1 MWSTEVVSLAFL
13 ASGFM
18 VGFGHCV
25 GMCGPIVVSLSL
37 SLREKKVFI
46 PHLLYHAGRITTYAL
61 LGAVVG
67 LTGSFTGVT
76 SRIVG
81 IQKGV
86 MIFAGALIIFMG
98 LAMVGWIPLGRIFTD
113 SCRPVGFLARAFRR
127 LSSAPSRGAY
137 YPAGLVLGLLPCGPV
152 YTALLAAARAGMDA
166 AAEPGHGLF
175 IGAGLMVCFGLGTAP
190 ALLIVGKLAGLG
202 WLTRRQMIYR
212 GSAIIMILMG
222 IYFMVRA
229 IRY

>member
-1 MWSTEVVSLAFL
+1 MWSTEGLLLAFFS
-13 ASGFM
+13 SGFA

-37 SLREKKVFI
+37 SLREEKVLI

-86 MIFAGALIIFMG
+86 MVFAGALIILMG
-98 LAMVGWIPLGRIFTD
+98 LAMAGWIPLSRIFTD
-113 SCRPVGFLARAFRR
+113 SCRPVGFLSRAFRR
-127 LSSAPSRGAY
+127 LNSAPSRGAY

-152 YTALLAAARAGMDA
+152 YTALLAAARAGME
-166 AAEPGHGLF
+166 AAEPGHGLV
-175 IGAGLMVCFGLGTAP
+175 IGTGLMLSFGLGTAP

-202 WLTRRQMIYR
+202 WLTKRQMIYR
-212 GSAIIMILMG
+212 GSALIMILVG
-222 IYFMVRA
+222 IYFVVTA

>member
-1 MWSTEVVSLAFL
+1 MSSTEVVFLAFFS
-13 ASGFM
+13 SGFT

-25 GMCGPIVVSLSL
+25 GMCGPIAVSLSL
-37 SLREKKVFI
+37 GLRQGKVLI

-86 MIFAGALIIFMG
+86 MIFAGVLIILMG

-113 SCRPVGFLARAFRR
+113 SFRPIGFFSKAFRK
-127 LSSAPSRGAY
+127 LNAAPSREAY
-137 YPAGLVLGLLPCGPV
+137 YPAGVVLGLLPCGPV
-152 YTALLAAARAGMDA
+152 YTALVAAARAGMESG
-166 AAEPGHGLF
+166 EPLQGMFTGLWLM
-175 IGAGLMVCFGLGTAP
+175 IGFGLGTVP
-190 ALLIVGKLAGLG
+190 ALLLVGRITSVR
-202 WLTRRQMIYR
+202 WLTRRELLYR
-212 GSAIIMILMG
+212 ISSILMIALG
-222 IYFMVRA
+222 VYFIVKA
-229 IRY
+229 LLF